1 MAKRVGIDIGGT
13 GMKGALV
20 DLEDGSLVSERVRHE
35 TPDPSTPPAVADTL
49 ARIIDE
55 IGHEGPVGVGFPAVV
70 IEGIVRTANNIDDSW
85 IGVDGKALFEEVTG
99 RGIEMMN
106 DADAATICEAR
117 YGAARGVAG
126 VVLVVTFGTG
136 IGSGLLLD
144 GVLAPNLQLGDL
156 ELDGHRP
163 AESHFSGA
171 AKDDDDVTWEEWGE
185 RADRF
190 LRHLMVLFSPRL
202 IVVGG
207 GMAKR
212 WDRWSH
218 LIDGAVPVVPAEW
231 GNNAGIVGAATLVGK
246 PEG

>member
-1 MAKRVGIDIGGT
+1 M
-13 GMKGALV
+13 
-20 DLEDGSLVSERVRHE
+20 SERVRHE
-35 TPDPSTPPAVADTL
+35 TPDTSTPQAVADAL
-49 ARIIDE
+49 VRVLDE
-55 IGHEGPVGVGFPAVV
+55 IGHDGPVGVGFPAVV
-70 IEGIVRTANNIDDSW
+70 IDGIVHTANNIDRSW
-85 IGVDGKALFEEVTG
+85 IGVDGKALFEEATG
-99 RGIEMMN
+99 REIRMLN
-106 DADAATICEAR
+106 DADAAAICEAR
-117 YGAARGVAG
+117 YGAARGVVG

-156 ELDGHRP
+156 EFEGHRP

-171 AKDDDDVTWEEWGE
+171 AKDDDDLTWEEWGE

-212 WDRWSH
+212 WGRWSH
-218 LIDGAVPVVPAEW
+218 LIDGAVPAVPAEW
-231 GNNAGIVGAATLVGK
+231 GNNAGIVGAATLVG
-246 PEG
+246 

>member
-1 MAKRVGIDIGGT
+1 
-13 GMKGALV
+13 MKGALV
-20 DLEDGSLVSERVRHE
+20 DLADGSLVSERVRHQ
-35 TPDPSTPPAVADTL
+35 TPDPSTPRAVADAL
-49 ARIIDE
+49 VRILDE

-70 IEGIVRTANNIDDSW
+70 IDGIVHTANNIDHSW
-85 IGVDGKALFEEVTG
+85 IGVDGNALFEEATG
-99 RGIEMMN
+99 REIRMLN
-106 DADAATICEAR
+106 DADAAAICEAR

-144 GVLAPNLQLGDL
+144 GVLVPNLQLGDL
-156 ELDGHRP
+156 EFEGHRP

-171 AKDDDDVTWEEWGE
+171 VKDDDDLTWEEWGE
-185 RADRF
+185 RANRF
-190 LRHLMVLFSPRL
+190 LRHLTVLFSPRL

-218 LIDGAVPVVPAEW
+218 IIDGAVPAVQAEW
-231 GNNAGIVGAATLVGK
+231 GNNAGIVGAATQVG
-246 PEG
+246 

>member
-1 MAKRVGIDIGGT
+1 LAERVGIDIGGS

-20 DLEDGSLVSERVRHE
+20 DLEDGSLVSERVRYE
-35 TPDPSTPPAVADTL
+35 TPDPSTPQAMVDTL
-49 ARIIDE
+49 VRILDE
-55 IGHEGPVGVGFPAVV
+55 IGHQGPVGVGFPAVAIDGTV
-70 IEGIVRTANNIDDSW
+70 HTANNIDDSW
-85 IGVDGKALFEEVTG
+85 IGVDGKSLFEEATG
-99 RGIEMMN
+99 RQIEMIN
-106 DADAATICEAR
+106 DADAAAVCEAR

-126 VVLVVTFGTG
+126 VVLVLTFGTG

-144 GVLAPNLQLGDL
+144 GELVPNTQLGDL

-171 AKDDDDVTWEEWGE
+171 AKDDDDLTWEEWGE

-190 LRHLMVLFSPRL
+190 LRHLMALFSPRL

-212 WDRWSH
+212 WDKWSH
-218 LIDGAVPVVPAEW
+218 LIDRSVPVAPAKW
-231 GNNAGIVGAATLVGK
+231 GNNAGIVGAATLVG
-246 PEG
+246 